1 MENFMNRFVS
11 FLLLIGLSATAAA
24 QGTAGSPGLSYTYA
38 EIGYGQVSFDSPDV
52 DGDGFGIAGSYALTD
67 QFFLFAG
74 YSTADLDFDVDATDL
89 NVGFGFNTPITE
101 TIDVVATLSYVYV
114 EFEQAT
120 FGSADDNGLGGS
132 IGLRALMT
140 PQIELFGGVEYVD
153 LSDSGGDT
161 ALAAGARYNFNEK
174 FAVGFAGSWS
184 DDASS
189 YTLTGRM
196 YF

>member
-1 MENFMNRFVS
+1 MNRFVC
-11 FLLLIGLSATAAA
+11 FLLLMGLSAGAAA
-24 QGTAGSPGLSYTYA
+24 QGADGASGLKYTFV
-38 EIGYGQVSFDSPDV
+38 EVGYGQLSFDDPDV
-52 DGDGFGIAGSYALTD
+52 DGDGFGIGGSYALTD
-67 QFFLFAG
+67 QFHLFAN
-74 YSTADLDFDVDATDL
+74 YRTASLDFDIDTTDM
-89 NVGFGFNTPITE
+89 NVGFGFNSPISD

-114 EFEQAT
+114 EFDQAT
-120 FGSADDNGLGGS
+120 FGSADDNGLGGG

-153 LSDSGGDT
+153 LSDSGSDT
-161 ALAAGARYNFNEK
+161 ALGAGIRYNFNEK
-174 FAVGFAGSWS
+174 FAAGLAGDWS